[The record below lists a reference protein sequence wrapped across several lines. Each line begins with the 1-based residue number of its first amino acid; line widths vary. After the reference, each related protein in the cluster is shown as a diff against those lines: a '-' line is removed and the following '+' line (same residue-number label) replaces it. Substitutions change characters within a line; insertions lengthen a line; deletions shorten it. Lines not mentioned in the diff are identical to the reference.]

1 MVTQSL
7 DTTPNIEEVL
17 VTLVRK
23 ASAAEKMLRVRS
35 LSQTVMQLSK
45 RAIARTNRC
54 CNEQEVN
61 LMFVSL
67 HYGKELADRLQDYLD
82 KREKA

>member
-7 DTTPNIEEVL
+7 DTSIYMEAAL
-17 VTLVRK
+17 IRLVRQ
-23 ASAAEKMLRVRS
+23 ASPAEKMSQVRS

-45 RAIARTNRC
+45 RAIARRNKDY
-54 CNEQEVN
+54 NEQEVN

-67 HYGKELADRLQDYLD
+67 HYGKELAERLRNYLD
-82 KREKA
+82 KHEKI

>member
-7 DTTPNIEEVL
+7 DTSPHIEAVL
-17 VTLVRK
+17 VRLVRK
-23 ASAAEKMLRVRS
+23 AGPAEKMSQVRS

-45 RAIARTNRC
+45 RAIARRNKHLS
-54 CNEQEVN
+54 EQEVN

-67 HYGKELADRLQDYLD
+67 HYGKELADHLRNYLNA
-82 KREKA
+82 REKT